1 MSLLLLGAS
10 LMFTSTGGQPGSR
23 YYTMASV
30 PFQHETATVEDL
42 ISLCSYP
49 ESANLAEIGG
59 KFLQSNI
66 VQISDEVLSSLAL
79 AFIRRKQTTFTRLAS
94 S

>member
-1 MSLLLLGAS
+1 MG
-10 LMFTSTGGQPGSR
+10 
-23 YYTMASV
+23 SV

-49 ESANLAEIGG
+49 DSANLAEIGG
-59 KFLQSNI
+59 KFLQSNV
-66 VQISDEVLSSLAL
+66 VQVSDEVLSSLSL
-79 AFIRRKQTTFTRLAS
+79 AFIRSKQTTFTRLGS